1 MKKPAALVVAL
12 LLAIAADACST
23 LKTSVDWDRKADFSK
38 YRTWTW
44 KTTEDIVDPIWTRRF
59 EDVLED
65 TLAARGLKKVKDG
78 GDLWGVVHAR
88 FSVNQQVNTYSAG
101 WGYGWG
107 WGGPMVTTVTP
118 IPVGALIVDLVDAKT
133 KELVWRGTASAELEK
148 GLENEQ
154 REKNLRKLLA
164 DLFANYPP
172 APAPPPK

>member
-1 MKKPAALVVAL
+1 MKKTAVLAAALLFAAL
-12 LLAIAADACST
+12 AGACST

-38 YRTWTW
+38 YRTWSW
-44 KTTEDIVDPIWTRRF
+44 KDTGDIKDPIWSRRV

-88 FSVNQQVNTYSAG
+88 FSVNEQVNTYSAG

-107 WGGPMVTTVTP
+107 WGGPVVTTVTP
-118 IPVGALIVDLVDAKT
+118 IPVGSMIYDLVDTRT
-133 KELVWRGTASAELEK
+133 KELVWRGTASAELK
-148 GLENEQ
+148 TGLENEQ

-172 APAPPPK
+172 AAGK